1 MKKLI
6 VLCFVLLVILIP
18 AFLFASSCESGGEG
32 EDFYIRFT
40 MDEQE
45 YLLTFGYS
53 DDSTDAPVVALGHI
67 NDTQDV
73 IDLFGTNWEEG
84 GDTSGILVDFY
95 GSLLPYVQG
104 EYLGDYT
111 LTGNNGVGVNV
122 LNSIYV
128 GYGHLYINIWDDPDS
143 YQYSTT
149 GGTVTI
155 TSFGDVGGAVE
166 GTFDVTFGIYLGP
179 VALGD
184 PTLTITGDFRLLRV
198 SEDDFPRA
206 D

>member
-6 VLCFVLLVILIP
+6 VLCFALLVILIP

-40 MDEQE
+40 MDGQE
-45 YLLTFGYS
+45 YILTFGYS
-53 DDSTDAPVVALGHI
+53 DGSTDAPVATLQIV
-67 NDTQDV
+67 DTQDR
-73 IDLFGTNWEEG
+73 IYLFGSNWEED
-84 GDTSGILVDFY
+84 GDTSGILVDFW
-95 GSLLPYVQG
+95 GSLVPYIQG

-111 LTGNNGVGVNV
+111 LAVING
-122 LNSIYV
+122 LNSIFV
-128 GYGHLYINIWDDPDS
+128 GYGNLSIEIFDIPDF
-143 YQYSTT
+143 YQYRAT

-166 GTFDVTFGIYLGP
+166 GTFDVTFGIDLGP

-198 SEDDFPRA
+198 SIDDFPIA

>member
-18 AFLFASSCESGGEG
+18 AFLFASSCESGGGG

-45 YLLTFGYS
+45 YILTFGYS
-53 DDSTDAPVVALGHI
+53 DGSTVAPVVVLQHI
-67 NDTQDV
+67 SDTQDG
-73 IDLFGTNWEEG
+73 IFLYGSNWEEG
-84 GDTSGILVDFY
+84 GETSGILVDFL
-95 GSLLPYVQG
+95 GSLFPYIKG

-111 LTGNNGVGVNV
+111 LVVING
-122 LNSIYV
+122 LNSILV
-128 GYGHLYINIWDDPDS
+128 GDGYLSIEILDIPDFYI
-143 YQYSTT
+143 YSAT

-166 GTFDVTFGIYLGP
+166 GTFDVTFTLP
-179 VALGD
+179 AALGD
-184 PTLTITGDFRLLRV
+184 PTLAITGDFRLLRV
-198 SEDDFPRA
+198 SEDDFPI